1 MATKIYIDGTTGE
14 LVVERGN
21 SKSGFPAFMEVY
33 REMDTDKGTFTVKS
47 VHSRYEPIEPIL
59 IANAVDGAGSPY
71 ANLQALWDALTSYFD
86 ATV

>member
-21 SKSGFPAFMEVY
+21 SKSGFPAFTEVY

-59 IANAVDGAGSPY
+59 ASQAVNEAGTPY
-71 ANLQALWDALTSYFD
+71 ADLQAIWDAITPYF
-86 ATV
+86 TT